1 MRGMRADQTEPLARE
16 VRTVIGS
23 PMRTMQFHVG
33 QMEDKMPADLKKR
46 PPKKV
51 LINKNNI
58 NRHKGTLPLSQAL
71 F

>member
-1 MRGMRADQTEPLARE
+1 M
-16 VRTVIGS
+16 IGS

-46 PPKKV
+46 PPKKA

-58 NRHKGTLPLSQAL
+58 NRDKGTLPLSQRL